1 MRFMCHCGELVS
13 TNATPA
19 PETFSVI
26 GTADE
31 EESLESW
38 AHAAAEYVTAVR
50 NGHRDSWMAQHFS
63 HLPDA
68 SDSEVL
74 SDLLTKYLLPHQRLD
89 IICPACGRLWRQ
101 DAPGGSAH
109 RSFLP
114 EG

>member
-1 MRFMCHCGELVS
+1 MCHCGELVS
-13 TNATPA
+13 TNGTPA

-74 SDLLTKYLLPHQRLD
+74 SDLID
-89 IICPACGRLWRQ
+89 IAAYPDRTATAQEDLE
-101 DAPGGSAH
+101 AVLHA
-109 RSFLP
+109 L
-114 EG
+114 